1 MDEIIYTTPRE
12 QVDKLLSQHMIVHN
26 RNYAEDQLRA
36 CGYFNL
42 IKSYRD
48 PYMITV
54 DGQKVYRADITF
66 EHVESL
72 YILDKNLRNA
82 VMSAMQDL
90 EEHIKEVAADVISSS
105 FGIHQNDYMNF
116 RNYRDKFKRKHRF
129 TLAGILEKMNEAL
142 NTDKDPIA
150 HYVAEHN
157 IVPPWILFKSL
168 YFTTIVNFIHQF
180 KPAEQRK
187 MVKHLYTPGV
197 LGIPD
202 DELPKFMM
210 ASLFACQEY
219 RNIAAHGGRVY
230 NYEPQHATYLKELD
244 PSLHGLSILTLALS
258 ALKYRAPFEI
268 LDRAL
273 NTELNRHCSQF
284 PEDVTYLSHILNL
297 DISVKTIVWASEHS
311 NKYHLNPHCSGIMN
325 AQKIELTTAIDAG
338 LVPCKRC
345 CKE

>member
-1 MDEIIYTTPRE
+1 MDEIIYTTPEE

-26 RNYAEDQLRA
+26 RSYAENQLRT

-54 DGQKVYRADITF
+54 DGQKVYRAGITF

-90 EEHIKEVAADVISSS
+90 EEHIKEAAADVISSS
-105 FGIHQNDYMNF
+105 FGIHQDDYMQF
-116 RNYRDKFKRKHRF
+116 RNYRDKFKRKRRF

-142 NTDKDPIA
+142 DTDKDPIA
-150 HYVAEHN
+150 HYVSEHD

-187 MVKHLYTPGV
+187 MVERLYAPGA
-197 LGIPD
+197 LGIAEED
-202 DELPKFMM
+202 LPKFMM
-210 ASLFACQEY
+210 SSLFACQEY

-230 NYEPQHATYLKELD
+230 NYEPQHAPFLKELD
-244 PSLHGLSILTLALS
+244 PSLHGLSILTLVLS
-258 ALKYRAPFEI
+258 ALKYKAPYEI
-268 LDRAL
+268 LDKTL
-273 NTELNRHCSQF
+273 NAELNRHCNQF

-297 DISVKTIVWASEHS
+297 DISVRTVVWSSEKS
-311 NKYHLNPHCSGIMN
+311 TKYHSNPHCSGLMN
-325 AQKIELTTAIDAG
+325 AQKIELSSATERG
-338 LVPCKRC
+338 LTPCKRC
-345 CKE
+345 CKQ